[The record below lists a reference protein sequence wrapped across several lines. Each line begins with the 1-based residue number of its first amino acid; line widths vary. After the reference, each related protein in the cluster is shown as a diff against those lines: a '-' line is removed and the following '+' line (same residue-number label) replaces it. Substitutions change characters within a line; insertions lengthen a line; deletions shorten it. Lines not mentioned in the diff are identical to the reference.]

1 MDGSVSNNSND
12 DLLPKRF
19 RACFKIII
27 SSCIL
32 RAAAAF
38 SLQPNKSSQ
47 AANKS
52 KNENKM
58 GNILEN
64 CWYFK
69 LDSPKNGAYVLAYFL
84 LAKRKSEL
92 HYFN

>member
-52 KNENKM
+52 KKIKWE
-58 GNILEN
+58 NILEN

-69 LDSPKNGAYVLAYFL
+69 LDSEKSGAYVLAYFL
-84 LAKRKSEL
+84 LTKRKSEL